1 MLDYEPRAA
10 DQVPLLM
17 SMQEDELALIKA
29 IESGDTDLGN
39 YCILK
44 KMNKFYSCLRN
55 LFINFYTVYL
65 VMLHLKRKLPLPEFF
80 RIINNKPMACNLFE
94 VYCKQQDLKLLA
106 DFYYQDD
113 RCVESANITILESYK
128 QKVCII

>member
-1 MLDYEPRAA
+1 
-10 DQVPLLM
+10 
-17 SMQEDELALIKA
+17 
-29 IESGDTDLGN
+29 
-39 YCILK
+39 
-44 KMNKFYSCLRN
+44 MNKFYSCLRN